1 MTVSQVVGSV
11 FEAKA
16 GVRGAL
22 LAPSPGNDVVAA
34 ALNLPWYKQSKNT
47 LSTYLKSNAW
57 GVVSYDEPKKVKK
70 LSNIMARAFD
80 ASLFS
85 RLPLPRPELHSWVKL
100 FYNMQACGMQG
111 HWANVNLS
119 HMACM
124 EARLITQGKELIIG
138 LPVQKIPGGD
148 LREKRACLMTVTYP
162 ILDALVEAG
171 GFALLHDSTQ
181 AAVLPSGFM
190 FITYA
195 TEQTFMIRW
204 SMSSDQLDT
213 NRVKTI
219 LLDMIACFAE
229 LKSPS
234 MGYQSFSNYIRE

>member
-1 MTVSQVVGSV
+1 M
-11 FEAKA
+11 
-16 GVRGAL
+16 
-22 LAPSPGNDVVAA
+22 
-34 ALNLPWYKQSKNT
+34 QS
-47 LSTYLKSNAW
+47 
-57 GVVSYDEPKKVKK
+57 
-70 LSNIMARAFD
+70 
-80 ASLFS
+80 
-85 RLPLPRPELHSWVKL
+85 
-100 FYNMQACGMQG
+100 

-124 EARLITQGKELIIG
+124 EARLITQGKELIVG
-138 LPVQKIPGGD
+138 LPVHRIPGGD

-162 ILDALVEAG
+162 TLDALVEAG
-171 GFALLHDSTQ
+171 GFALLRDCTQ

-213 NRVKTI
+213 SRVATI

-234 MGYQSFSNYIRE
+234 MGYQSFSNYIRG